1 MRHQLLHLFFSF
13 LVRTLTRTRAEGLEN
28 VPESGPF
35 LMVSNHLSMSDVP
48 VAYIYLGGPHI
59 TGWAAAKWRNHP
71 FFAPI
76 VHLGG
81 GIFIERGE
89 VDRSALDAAL
99 AWLRSGKA
107 FGMSPEGT
115 RSRNSGLQRGKTGAA
130 YLADGADVPI
140 LPVGLIG
147 TDRTFRSLL
156 RLRRPEIIVRIGKPF
171 KLPPLDDEHRSLSL
185 RRNTDEI
192 MCRIAALL
200 PPRYWGYYAGNP
212 RVLELVE
219 QSSGPRPSA
228 SAQPSPA

>member
-1 MRHQLLHLFFSF
+1 MRHRLLHLFFSL

-28 VPESGPF
+28 IPDAESF
-35 LMVSNHLSMSDVP
+35 LMVSNHLSMADVP

-59 TGWAAAKWRNHP
+59 TGWAAAKWRHHP

-76 VHLGG
+76 VRLGG

-89 VDRSALDAAL
+89 VDRSALEAAL
-99 AWLRSGKA
+99 VWLRSGKS

-115 RSRNSGLQRGKTGAA
+115 RSKNGGLQRGKTGAA
-130 YLADGADVPI
+130 YLAATADVPI

-147 TDRTFRSLL
+147 TDRTFHNLL

-171 KLPPLDDEHRSLSL
+171 RLPPLADDQRSLSL

-200 PPRYWGYYAGNP
+200 PPSYWGYYADNP
-212 RVLELVE
+212 RIHELVR
-219 QSSGPRPSA
+219 QSAGPKPST
-228 SAQPSPA
+228 SVQTSPA

>member
-1 MRHQLLHLFFSF
+1 MRHQLLYWFFSL
-13 LVRTLTRTRAEGLEN
+13 LVRTLSRTRAEGLEN
-28 VPESGPF
+28 IPSTGSY
-35 LMVSNHLSMSDVP
+35 LMVSNHLSMADVP

-59 TGWAAAKWRNHP
+59 TGWAAAKWRYHP
-71 FFAPI
+71 IFAPI
-76 VHLGG
+76 VRLGG

-89 VDRSALDAAL
+89 VDRSALDSAL
-99 AWLRSGKA
+99 AWLRSGKS

-115 RSRNSGLQRGKTGAA
+115 RSKNGSLLRGKTGAA

-147 TDRTFRSLL
+147 TDHTFRSLL
-156 RLRRPEIIVRIGKPF
+156 RLRRPEIVVRFGKPF
-171 KLPPLDDEHRSLSL
+171 RLPPLDSEHRSLSL

-200 PPRYWGYYAGNP
+200 PPRYWGYYASNP

-219 QSSGPRPSA
+219 QSAGPKPSTTV
-228 SAQPSPA
+228 QPSPA

>member
-1 MRHQLLHLFFSF
+1 MRHLLLHWFFTV
-13 LVRTLTRTRAEGLEN
+13 LVRTLTRTRAEGLESI
-28 VPESGPF
+28 PSSGPF
-35 LMVSNHLSMSDVP
+35 LMVSNHLSMADVP

-59 TGWAAAKWRNHP
+59 TGWAAAKWRYHP

-76 VHLGG
+76 IRLGG

-89 VDRSALDAAL
+89 VDRSALDMAV

-115 RSRNSGLQRGKTGAA
+115 RSKNGELLRGKTGAA
-130 YLADGADVPI
+130 YLADGADVPV

-147 TDRTFRSLL
+147 TDRTFHSLL

-171 KLPPLDDEHRSLSL
+171 KLPRLDSDNRSLSL

-200 PPRYWGYYAGNP
+200 PPRYWGYYAHNP

-219 QSSGPRPSA
+219 QADGPKPAA
-228 SAQPSPA
+228 SVQPSPA